1 MLLLMKCGWC
11 GGTKVSKIRIRIGNN
26 RAPKGA
32 GSHGESFAA
41 TVDANGA
48 VKAVAG
54 AGVKTEADLHSA
66 ADNVSVIPS
75 ARVVT
80 KTCRIFIR
88 V

>member
-1 MLLLMKCGWC
+1 MKCGWC

-41 TVDANGA
+41 TVDTTVDANGA

-75 ARVVT
+75 ARVVN